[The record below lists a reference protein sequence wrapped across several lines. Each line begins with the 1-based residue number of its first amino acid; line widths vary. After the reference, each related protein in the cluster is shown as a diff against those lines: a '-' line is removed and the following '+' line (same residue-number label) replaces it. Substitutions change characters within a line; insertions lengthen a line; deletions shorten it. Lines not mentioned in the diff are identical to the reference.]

1 MRENCPREMTVTIL
15 FDALCL
21 SEAVAVEGSLTLALA
36 PAVEIESVCVW
47 GFSVRS
53 GYLRMARK
61 LPFLWLCPYPDFSST
76 AIETEREV
84 AQEKAVWST

>member
-21 SEAVAVEGSLTLALA
+21 SEAVAVEGNLILALA
-36 PAVEIESVCVW
+36 TVVEIESVDVV

-61 LPFLWLCPYPDFSST
+61 LPFLWLCPYPCFSST
-76 AIETEREV
+76 AVETEREV
-84 AQEKAVWST
+84 AREKAVWST